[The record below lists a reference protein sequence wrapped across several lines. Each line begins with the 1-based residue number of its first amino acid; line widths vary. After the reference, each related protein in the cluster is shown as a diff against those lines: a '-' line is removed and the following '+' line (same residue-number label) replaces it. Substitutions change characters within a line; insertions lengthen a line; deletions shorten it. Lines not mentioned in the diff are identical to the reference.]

1 MVHDTQIMNSPTT
14 LQFRFLV
21 FLVLKLLKQKE
32 DKNYEIWHLQIKIH
46 PQTSIAPKYNV
57 FYSNNK
63 VSDHTLTLVLWLLL
77 FQLSLKV
84 TSPLNRL
91 GWAAL

>member
-32 DKNYEIWHLQIKIH
+32 DKNYEI
-46 PQTSIAPKYNV
+46 
-57 FYSNNK
+57 
-63 VSDHTLTLVLWLLL
+63 
-77 FQLSLKV
+77 
-84 TSPLNRL
+84 
-91 GWAAL
+91 